1 MKILQK
7 ASLDGFHF
15 NIRSPNI
22 STQAAQQGLV
32 CFKIS
37 MIGQKHRVDHIVFK
51 LVIDMSISFHCYMS
65 FNN

>member
-1 MKILQK
+1 ML
-7 ASLDGFHF
+7 SMFHYGFHF

-37 MIGQKHRVDHIVFK
+37 MIGQNSEAQIDHIAFK